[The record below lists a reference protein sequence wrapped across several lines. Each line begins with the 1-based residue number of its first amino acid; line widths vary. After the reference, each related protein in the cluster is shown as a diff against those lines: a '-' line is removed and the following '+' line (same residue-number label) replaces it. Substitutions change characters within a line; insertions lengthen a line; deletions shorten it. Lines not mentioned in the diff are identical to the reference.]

1 MLDLLIAILLML
13 GCDVQ
18 NGASE
23 ADIRDQHAIEYARA
37 QEIIDKGNYRY
48 EDGGGV
54 VIVETGGD

>member
-23 ADIRDQHAIEYARA
+23 ADIQAQHSIEYARA
-37 QEIIDKGNYRY
+37 QEIIEKGNYRVQ
-48 EDGGGV
+48 DGGGV
-54 VIVETGGD
+54 VIVEIGGD

>member
-1 MLDLLIAILLML
+1 ML

-18 NGASE
+18 NEASE
-23 ADIRDQHAIEYARA
+23 ADIQAQHSIEYSRA
-37 QEIIDKGNYRY
+37 QEIIEKGNYRL